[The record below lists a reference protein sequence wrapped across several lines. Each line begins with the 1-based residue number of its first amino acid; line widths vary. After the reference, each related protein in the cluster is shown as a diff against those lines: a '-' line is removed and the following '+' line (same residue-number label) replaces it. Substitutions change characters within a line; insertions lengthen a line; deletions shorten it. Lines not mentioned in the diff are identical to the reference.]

1 MKKIRYSN
9 FESINDVINQ
19 IGFKYDK
26 PLEDK
31 KEAFFNS
38 WEELVGKKLAM
49 VSRPIELD
57 SKNILLIS
65 CKNSFIA
72 NELFL
77 SKKNLL
83 SLLEEKAAEIGLEIK
98 DIRFDY
104 KNWKTK

>member
-19 IGFKYDK
+19 IGFKYDQ
-26 PLEDK
+26 PLEAK
-31 KEAFFNS
+31 KEEFFNC
-38 WEELVGKKLAM
+38 WEELVGQKLAA
-49 VSRPIELD
+49 VSKPLELD
-57 SKNILLIS
+57 SKNVLLIS

-83 SLLEEKAAEIGLEIK
+83 SVIEEKAVEIGLEIK

-104 KNWKTK
+104 KNWKTN